1 MTLETRSDD
10 VRSLKGDAGWRRE
23 CSWSSR
29 HGPAPLRFFIL
40 NPAMDQGQAVA
51 SGRPVSFHEEYGVR
65 RLEPVDAVR
74 SASRP
79 TCTIDSYARKN
90 LAPIMVSES
99 QLVSLS
105 GILPMAW
112 EYEVGSAR
120 KHKKKWNHNYH
131 GFVKVGNG
139 WVGKCPH
146 NLTIEKCKEILNNG
160 IEYHSPRSP
169 HEHPGRIYNII
180 DGVVYR
186 ATPTVPGVS
195 YHGFPERP
203 EFMKSL
209 PRNLKEQL
217 LLRAERLECRPE
229 VERWLGS

>member
-1 MTLETRSDD
+1 
-10 VRSLKGDAGWRRE
+10 
-23 CSWSSR
+23 
-29 HGPAPLRFFIL
+29 
-40 NPAMDQGQAVA
+40 
-51 SGRPVSFHEEYGVR
+51 
-65 RLEPVDAVR
+65 
-74 SASRP
+74 
-79 TCTIDSYARKN
+79 
-90 LAPIMVSES
+90 
-99 QLVSLS
+99 
-105 GILPMAW
+105 MAW

-146 NLTIEKCKEILNNG
+146 NLTIEKCKEVLNNG
-160 IEYHSPRSP
+160 VEYHSPRSS
-169 HEHPGRIYNII
+169 HEHPERIYNII

-217 LLRAERLECRPE
+217 LLRAEQLKCRPE